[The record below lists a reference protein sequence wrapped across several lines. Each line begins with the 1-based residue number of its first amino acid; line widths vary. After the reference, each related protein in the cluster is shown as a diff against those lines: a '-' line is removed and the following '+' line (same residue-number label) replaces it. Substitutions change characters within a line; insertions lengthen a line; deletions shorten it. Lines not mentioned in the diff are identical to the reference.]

1 VKEVY
6 VNIILP
12 HLSNRELTYIVPT
25 DLHGAA
31 KVGVRAL
38 VPLGKR
44 LTTGFIVGI
53 NSRTDIKDL
62 KEVRDVLDRE
72 PIFPDDL
79 WKSTRWMAGY
89 YFASWGDV
97 LKASTPQGIHP
108 ETKRRISLKEGVNIE
123 ELLSKSSTS
132 APKRT
137 AVIKALQQYGKI
149 SVSQLVK
156 KTGVKSIYSS
166 LSDLERLGYIET
178 EETLA
183 RSRVKPRL
191 ENFVEFTGPFQD
203 KEVLKK
209 KISETEKNAPKQVA
223 ILITLLSRSTGT
235 NEPMSLVKLMRHSKA
250 SLSSVRALRDKGI
263 VNIFPLEVTRDY
275 KSGFSETLADIV
287 LNRHQQTALDEIL
300 KGTKSNRF
308 QSYLL
313 HGVTGSGKTQVYIEA
328 IREVLKAGKTAL
340 VLVPEISLTPQ
351 LVHRFRLNLEEE
363 MAVMHSR
370 MSVGERYDAWRR
382 VADGKCRIVIGVRSA
397 IFAPL
402 KNLGLIVVDEEHEAT
417 YKQYDASPRYNARDV
432 ALVRARFAN
441 AVVVL
446 GSATPSVESY
456 FNALS
461 GKYKLLQLPER
472 ADNAK
477 LPKIEIVD
485 LAQERK
491 AGKLKG
497 SISVQLKE
505 RIESRLTKGEGVIL
519 LQNRR
524 GFSTYAECLDC
535 GYVET
540 CENCNV
546 TLTYHVTKKHLRCH
560 YCGFVKQPPTACPEC
575 LGVSLYYGGVGTQK
589 VEDEVATLLPG
600 VKLVRMDLDTTTRKG
615 SHDKILSQFADGG
628 TDILLGTQM
637 VAKGLDFSRVTL
649 VGVISADTGMLL
661 PDFRASERTFQLLTQ
676 VSGRAGRSE
685 LEGEVIIQTYLP
697 EHFSLK
703 YVLANDYVGFY
714 NHELISREE
723 LDYPPFSR
731 LALIE
736 FKGENEKAV
745 EQCAVKFA
753 DLLKEASGPRSKSA
767 VSSRLTCKV
776 LGPAPAAISK
786 LKRNYRWHIVI
797 KSIRSKDPSGKS
809 LRELL
814 LNTEGIYRRKF
825 ADSNVKMT
833 IDIDPQGMM

>member
-1 VKEVY
+1 
-6 VNIILP
+6 
-12 HLSNRELTYIVPT
+12 
-25 DLHGAA
+25 
-31 KVGVRAL
+31 
-38 VPLGKR
+38 
-44 LTTGFIVGI
+44 
-53 NSRTDIKDL
+53 
-62 KEVRDVLDRE
+62 
-72 PIFPDDL
+72 
-79 WKSTRWMAGY
+79 
-89 YFASWGDV
+89 
-97 LKASTPQGIHP
+97 
-108 ETKRRISLKEGVNIE
+108 
-123 ELLSKSSTS
+123 
-132 APKRT
+132 
-137 AVIKALQQYGKI
+137 
-149 SVSQLVK
+149 
-156 KTGVKSIYSS
+156 
-166 LSDLERLGYIET
+166 
-178 EETLA
+178 
-183 RSRVKPRL
+183 
-191 ENFVEFTGPFQD
+191 
-203 KEVLKK
+203 
-209 KISETEKNAPKQVA
+209 
-223 ILITLLSRSTGT
+223 
-235 NEPMSLVKLMRHSKA
+235 
-250 SLSSVRALRDKGI
+250 
-263 VNIFPLEVTRDY
+263 
-275 KSGFSETLADIV
+275 
-287 LNRHQQTALDEIL
+287 
-300 KGTKSNRF
+300 
-308 QSYLL
+308 
-313 HGVTGSGKTQVYIEA
+313 
-328 IREVLKAGKTAL
+328 
-340 VLVPEISLTPQ
+340 
-351 LVHRFRLNLEEE
+351 
-363 MAVMHSR
+363 